1 MSPDFGSSDPD
12 QPLQRRAA
20 SVPSVGGSPPG
31 AERPCPMVDRMLL
44 LAGACPN
51 WRVGVVGPAGPATMI
66 ALCRKGF
73 DRAMSV
79 QGGVCPRAEG
89 DCDLMLVTGPTTAE
103 ALNTSVPLAL
113 SLLRDGGVLVVHEA
127 GLKDDS
133 LIGAALRAAGR
144 EPGWCVHDMAEGCL
158 VALQVLRAAPAAAGV
173 PMAASHAA

>member
-1 MSPDFGSSDPD
+1 MSPDPD
-12 QPLQRRAA
+12 QPLQRRSATQPPA
-20 SVPSVGGSPPG
+20 GGSPAG
-31 AERPCPMVDRMLL
+31 GERPCPMVDRMLL
-44 LAGACPN
+44 LAGASPD

-79 QGGVCPRAEG
+79 AGGVCPKAEG
-89 DCDLMLVTGPTTAE
+89 GCDLMLVTGPTTAE
-103 ALNTSVPLAL
+103 ALNVSVPLAL

-158 VALQVLRAAPAAAGV
+158 VALQVLRTQPAAAV
-173 PMAASHAA
+173 PLAASHAA